1 MAICAIFC
9 KTLVF
14 AFFAINA
21 WNRFKSANQ
30 ETEAFKRNLSA
41 LESSVKGRIYP
52 DYANQ
57 LSALINPHAGS
68 IVYFGSLAQLLF
80 SVLGVGCCWCASLAG
95 LIYFLFQVVALNF
108 AKINFTDIKDLE
120 RYALPISL
128 FIATLALG
136 SCGSSRCYTKKSC
149 SAKKPEE
156 QKSQEQSRA
165 KRRD

>member
-1 MAICAIFC
+1 MATCALFC

-30 ETEAFKRNLSA
+30 ETEAFKRNLAS
-41 LESSVKGRIYP
+41 LESSVKGRLYP
-52 DYANQ
+52 NYANQ
-57 LSALINPHAGS
+57 ASSLLNPHAGS

-108 AKINFTDIKDLE
+108 AKINFMDIKDLE
-120 RYALPISL
+120 RYALPTSL
-128 FIATLALG
+128 FVAALVLG
-136 SCGSSRCYTKKSC
+136 SCGSGRCYSRKSC
-149 SAKKPEE
+149 SFKKPEE
-156 QKSQEQSRA
+156 QKSQEQSRT